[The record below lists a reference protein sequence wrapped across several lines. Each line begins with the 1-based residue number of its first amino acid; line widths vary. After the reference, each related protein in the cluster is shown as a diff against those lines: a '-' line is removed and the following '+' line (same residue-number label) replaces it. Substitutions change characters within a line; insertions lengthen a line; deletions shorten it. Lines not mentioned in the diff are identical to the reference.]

1 MHATTIASESLTPGE
16 EPGWA
21 RVLFFGRV
29 ADACGRRVD
38 VPVPPE
44 GCSVRD
50 LKARIATMI
59 EGSAASPGE
68 PAVRV
73 AIDHVIAGADPWV
86 SPAKRW
92 LFYPRSLE
100 AEF

>member
-1 MHATTIASESLTPGE
+1 MHATTIASDGLTASEAAG
-16 EPGWA
+16 GA

-29 ADACGRRVD
+29 ADACGRIAD

-59 EGSAASPGE
+59 EGSAAPLGE
-68 PAVRV
+68 PSVRV
-73 AIDHVIAGADPWV
+73 AIDQVIAGADPWV
-86 SPAKRW
+86 FPGQEVAFLSA
-92 LFYPRSLE
+92 FSGG
-100 AEF
+100 